1 VAFWSTKKQMRSG
14 NIALSKVA
22 QVSFR
27 AARNLRKFGILVLL
41 GIVGVAIMFGAWQY
55 YAGVRKIPSAG
66 GLYFFSKLVLP
77 VQRFAQDDPK
87 WGDDQLGPEESSTM
101 GEEGCAVSSAA
112 MVLAFY
118 GQDID
123 PGRLNLFLS
132 NNHGYTSQGWLY
144 WEKAADYHPGLA
156 RHAYEDLPSY
166 LLIDSN
172 LQRGNPVI
180 VRIHLPNGI
189 THFVVIVGKAGFDYL
204 IQDPASGGANGVYP
218 LRKLA
223 PEIVALRFYQK
234 LTSSFPLTPRVASDD
249 ERVSLC

>member
-132 NNHGYTSQGWLY
+132 NNQGYTSQGWLY

-223 PEIVALRFYQK
+223 PEIEALRFYQK